1 MHPALRLLRQHRHLV
16 TLLLWKPGS
25 VVRGR
30 GVCEWVPEVVFES
43 GLLEASSS

>member
-25 VVRGR
+25 VVRGL
-30 GVCEWVPEVVFES
+30 GVCEWVPEV
-43 GLLEASSS
+43 LEGQSTCN